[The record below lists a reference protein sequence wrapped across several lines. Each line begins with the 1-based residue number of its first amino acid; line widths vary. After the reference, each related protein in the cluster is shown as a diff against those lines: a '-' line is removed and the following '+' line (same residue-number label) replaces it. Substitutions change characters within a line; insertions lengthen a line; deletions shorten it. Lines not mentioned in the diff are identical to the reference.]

1 MIVVPSLSRYNECA
15 TNPNRKKVKEV
26 SDYEKLL
33 FESSQ
38 KSVEE
43 STQKQK
49 REELRMNRYNI
60 FSCVMSVL
68 ALIVSIIAL
77 FK

>member
-1 MIVVPSLSRYNECA
+1 M
-15 TNPNRKKVKEV
+15 

-38 KSVEE
+38 KAVDEAIR
-43 STQKQK
+43 KQK
-49 REELRMNRYNI
+49 RDDLHINRYNI

-68 ALIVSIIAL
+68 AFIVSIVAL